1 MKIRPVLLLLLL
13 IFLLGCV
20 PATVAPVVTPTPAP
34 SATPRPTALIRTTAV
49 PDVHMAVQNWL
60 EAWAKED
67 YGAMYDL
74 LTRASQA
81 DLPRE
86 NFAARFSEVAIQLTL
101 QKLTGEVLQN
111 AVLSPY
117 LAQATYRVTF
127 QTALVGVLQREIA
140 LNLTLEDGAWKLVW
154 DDGLIMPE
162 LKGGNRLKI
171 EIRTPQRGNIYDLNG
186 KPIAAEGDAYALGA
200 IPDRIQDGRRNQI
213 CNEVA
218 ALTGQ
223 PAVWLRALIDQAGAG
238 DYVPLGEAP
247 KAAVDARMRTLATL
261 SGLVVTPFSGHFYYD
276 GGAAHA
282 VGYVQAIY
290 KDDAPEYLRQGYN
303 INEKI
308 GKSGIEE
315 WGQKL
320 LAGQRGATLY
330 LMDPKGEQ
338 QLRQLGQSE
347 SQPAQSIYTTLD
359 LSLQAAAQKALAG
372 FKGAIVVLERDS
384 GRVLAMA
391 SSPGINPNAFNT
403 DNLNWVQLI
412 KALNTSPDNPYF
424 NRATQATYPL
434 GSIFKTVT
442 MSAALESGVYTPETV
457 YDCQYEFT
465 ELQGVTLYDWTKEKG
480 TKPSGKLTLPE
491 GLMRSCNTYFYQIGL
506 DLYRQKGDKP
516 VTDMAR
522 SFGLGMLTGIGPV
535 PEYSGNMPYPTNEYE
550 AVQAAFGQGAML
562 STPLQVANL
571 MAAIGN
577 GGTLYRPQLIEKI
590 VAADGT
596 INFSFKPEVKNQ
608 VAVSPANLKVV
619 QDAMREVVKNKRGT
633 AYSIFTGMDL
643 DIRAKTG
650 TATNSLRTS
659 HAWFAGYTN
668 ANWPNKPDIAI
679 AVLCE
684 NAGEGSEVS
693 APIFRRVLE
702 NYFYGKPSTPYPWES
717 SIYVERK

>member
-1 MKIRPVLLLLLL
+1 MKIRSPFILLLL
-13 IFLLGCV
+13 IFMLGCV
-20 PATVAPVVTPTPAP
+20 PATVAPTVTPTPAP

-60 EAWAKED
+60 DAWAKED
-67 YGAMYDL
+67 YGAMYDQ
-74 LTRASQA
+74 LTRASRA
-81 DLPRE
+81 ELPRE

-101 QKLTGEVLQN
+101 QKLTGEVLQS
-111 AVLSPY
+111 AVLNPH

-127 QTALVGVLQREIA
+127 QTALVGTLQREIA
-140 LNLTLEDGAWKLVW
+140 LNLMLEDGTWKLTW
-154 DDGLIMPE
+154 DDGLMMPE

-200 IPDRIQDGRRNQI
+200 IPGRIQDGRKTQI

-282 VGYVQAIY
+282 VGYVQSIY

-347 SQPAQSIYTTLD
+347 SKPAQSIYTTLD

-372 FKGAIVVLERDS
+372 FKGAIVVLERDT

-412 KALNTSPDNPYF
+412 KALNGSPDNPYF

-457 YDCQYEFT
+457 YDCQYEFNGL
-465 ELQGVTLYDWTKEKG
+465 EGVTLYDWTKEKEV
-480 TKPSGKLTLPE
+480 KPSGKLTLPE

-522 SFGLGMLTGIGPV
+522 SFGLGMPTGIGTV
-535 PEYSGNMPYPTNEYE
+535 AEYTGNMPYPTNEYE
-550 AVQAAFGQGAML
+550 AVQTAFGQGAML

-596 INFSFKPEVKNQ
+596 VNFSFKPEVKNQ
-608 VAVSPANLKVV
+608 AAISPANLKVV

-633 AYSIFTGMDL
+633 AYTIFTGMDL

-717 SIYVERK
+717 SVYVERK